1 MERQRCPTPTLPQTA
16 RPPLRH
22 TGLLKRYAAGAP
34 LSTLHLFIE
43 KQQGCRLFQSQCK
56 YFFLPCSQVRHQGQ
70 QRAIPHYP
78 YLQTRTGP
86 LQ

>member
-1 MERQRCPTPTLPQTA
+1 
-16 RPPLRH
+16 
-22 TGLLKRYAAGAP
+22 
-34 LSTLHLFIE
+34 
-43 KQQGCRLFQSQCK
+43 LFQSQCK